1 MLVGG
6 NFFALR
12 RRPAQQIVNHLLSRL
27 GRNEIPDYA
36 YWWFPGGAWF
46 AGGISLSEMSKLPP
60 SERARRC
67 RAHAMDARL
76 KATTCSG
83 DLQASYIKLAAQWE
97 QLAREADS
105 EANTALSSRKD
116 QPLK

>member
-1 MLVGG
+1 
-6 NFFALR
+6 
-12 RRPAQQIVNHLLSRL
+12 
-27 GRNEIPDYA
+27 
-36 YWWFPGGAWF
+36 
-46 AGGISLSEMSKLPP
+46 
-60 SERARRC
+60 
-67 RAHAMDARL
+67 MDARL